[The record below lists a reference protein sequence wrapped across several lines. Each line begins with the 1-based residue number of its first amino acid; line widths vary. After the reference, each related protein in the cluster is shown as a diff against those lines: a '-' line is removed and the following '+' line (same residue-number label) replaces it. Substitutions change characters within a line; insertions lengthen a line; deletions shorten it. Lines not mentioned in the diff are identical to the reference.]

1 MTNDPENVSQ
11 LLQQWR
17 AGDEAAADR
26 VLAITYQELRKIAR
40 GMMRGERENHTL
52 QATAL
57 VHEAYLRLFQDD
69 PVGVGSRPA
78 FLRLMAS
85 QMKRHLI
92 DHARRRRADK
102 RGGGQPHAAI
112 ENIDV
117 PAVDP
122 GEDAEAFLERLDD
135 AVAKL
140 TVEHPRVAEIV
151 RFRIFENRSIEE
163 TAKFLGVASGTIKRD
178 YAFGRVWLRRE
189 LGPVA

>member
-1 MTNDPENVSQ
+1 MKNDPENITQ

-17 AGDEAAADR
+17 AGDETAADR
-26 VLAITYQELRKIAR
+26 VLAITYQELRRIAR

-69 PVGVGSRPA
+69 PVGVGSRPE

-102 RGGGQPHAAI
+102 RGGGQAHAAI

-117 PAVDP
+117 PADP
-122 GEDAEAFLERLDD
+122 AEDAEAFLSRLDD
-135 AVAKL
+135 GVARL
-140 TVEHPRVAEIV
+140 AVEHPRVAEII
-151 RFRIFENRSIEE
+151 RLRIYENRSIEE
-163 TAKFLGVASGTIKRD
+163 AAKSLGVASGTIKRD

-189 LGPVA
+189 LGSID